1 MGILDSEKSVHDKR
15 KYDKIYF
22 KQMWHFCLKKK
33 TKLLF
38 DFKKGLNIT
47 ALKCHVV

>member
-15 KYDKIYF
+15 KYNKIYF
-22 KQMWHFCLKKK
+22 KANVPFLFKKQQ
-33 TKLLF
+33 LLF
-38 DFKKGLNIT
+38 DFKKSLNIT